1 MVNLTQP
8 ACVSSILPSLKN
20 NQRDR
25 HFGLGRLLIFLFA
38 LLPPIGVYA
47 PLGVAP
53 FLTVA
58 AVVIVILGPRRYWAL
73 LLEKRWLV
81 LAFAAVAVWA
91 VATTLWSTLPM
102 HSAFEGGRLFTIVAS
117 GLAVLAGLSALTES
131 EHLTLARVVA
141 ISVIFT
147 VVVFLID
154 DVILDH
160 PLLRYVIGAV
170 PDQILPLERFDRGTT
185 VLGLIFWP
193 ISLSLWSSRR
203 YGLLIGLVVATAAA
217 LIFMP
222 STTNR
227 LAAVIGLVVWLIA
240 LWLPR
245 ITAGAMAVG
254 VMLLVVLMPYA
265 IPRLLPAN
273 EAVVTLHHQA
283 PWIKFSALHRLL
295 IWRFTSERI
304 AERPWL
310 GWGMDASRELPGGH
324 SKLIET
330 LSEQVIPPF
339 SDALPLHPHNA
350 FLQWRVELGLPAA
363 LFCALIAALV
373 IWRNGTT
380 GPAPVKAASL
390 ACAAAGLTIAL
401 LGYGAWQAWWMST
414 LWLAAALL
422 ARPFP
427 TRL

>member
-1 MVNLTQP
+1 MSQISRTPENST
-8 ACVSSILPSLKN
+8 SSANDQFSH
-20 NQRDR
+20 D
-25 HFGLGRLLIFLFA
+25 FGLGRFLTCFFA
-38 LLPPIGVYA
+38 LLPVIGVFA

-58 AVVIVILGPRRYWAL
+58 AVVVVFLEPRRYWEL

-81 LAFAAVAVWA
+81 IAFAVVTLWT
-91 VATTLWSTLPM
+91 VVTSLWSTLPT
-102 HSAFEGGRLFTIVAS
+102 HSAFEGGRLLTIIAS
-117 GLAVLAGLSALTES
+117 GLAVLSGLRALTES
-131 EHLTLARVVA
+131 ERLTLARVVA

-147 VVVFLID
+147 VVLFFID
-154 DVILDH
+154 DVVLDH
-160 PLLRYVIGAV
+160 PLLRYVIGAA

-193 ISLSLWSSRR
+193 ISLVLWSSRR
-203 YGLLIGLVVATAAA
+203 YGLLIGLIVATATA

-227 LAAVIGLVVWLIA
+227 LAAVVGLAVWLVA
-240 LWLPR
+240 LWIPR
-245 ITAGAMAVG
+245 ITAGVMAVG
-254 VMLLVVLMPYA
+254 VMLLVILMPYA

-330 LSEQVIPPF
+330 LSEPIIPPF

-350 FLQWRVELGLPAA
+350 VLQWGVELGLPAA
-363 LFCALIAALV
+363 LFCALIVAIV

-380 GPAPVKAASL
+380 GPAPVRAASL
-390 ACAAAGLTIAL
+390 ACAAGALVIAL
-401 LGYGAWQAWWMST
+401 LGYGVWQAWWMST
-414 LWLAAALL
+414 VWLAAALL

-427 TRL
+427 TKL